1 MASRNLNKCPDGSGP
16 ISYQWLRK
24 VSLCLGPYS
33 AIDIKYGPHL
43 QICQINLALSHIC
56 LEWVHLPIPIT
67 GNGTTLCLELPY
79 TKVWVQM
86 SSNPR
91 REHVPHTQFIVYD
104 SALPCLSLCIKGD
117 LQPSTSFNFI
127 SMSLR
132 FTFLSL
138 GQSYGHEATMDAWYI
153 CNEMKLWQCWS
164 SQYIK
169 PVQHNT
175 KEKHVCI
182 PCIIWQDE
190 SELMQNP

>member
-1 MASRNLNKCPDGSGP
+1 MASKNLNKCPDGSGP

-24 VSLCLGPYS
+24 VYLCLGPYS
-33 AIDIKYGPHL
+33 AVDRKYGPHL
-43 QICQINLALSHIC
+43 QICQINLALSYIY

-79 TKVWVQM
+79 TRVWVQM

-91 REHVPHTQFIVYD
+91 WEHVPHTQFIVYD

-132 FTFLSL
+132 FTFCLWANPMAMKPPWMPGIFVMKWNYGNAEAVNISNQYSTIQKKSMCVFHVL
-138 GQSYGHEATMDAWYI
+138 YDKMNQS
-153 CNEMKLWQCWS
+153 
-164 SQYIK
+164 
-169 PVQHNT
+169 
-175 KEKHVCI
+175 
-182 PCIIWQDE
+182 
-190 SELMQNP
+190 